1 MAKQKNIPKR
11 SEVEKQYTWALE
23 DIFATDELW
32 EKALDECRTF
42 PEKIEAFRGRL
53 AESADMLYSYL
64 TFCDELDVKI
74 TRVAEYIMRKSD
86 EDTGN
91 SYYNGLKGR
100 FMSVYIN
107 IAGASS
113 FDTPEILAIPDE
125 KLAAFMNEK
134 PELRLYERKLAK
146 IRSKK
151 DHILSDAEEKLLAAA
166 GEMANAPEEI
176 ASAFRNADIRFPST
190 YDADGNE
197 LKVTQGSYV
206 PLLENPDRNVRKAAF
221 ESLHGTFESF
231 KNTSAAFLDGQIKQ
245 LIFYAKA
252 RRYNSTL
259 EAALAETEVPVSVY
273 RNLIDAVNANL
284 EYLHKYI
291 ALRKKLTGSEEL
303 HMYDLYTPIISD
315 ADKEIPYEKAK
326 EIIIEALCM
335 S

>member
-134 PELRLYERKLAK
+134 PELRPVSYTHLTLPT
-146 IRSKK
+146 SL
-151 DHILSDAEEKLLAAA
+151 DS
-166 GEMANAPEEI
+166 MSAN
-176 ASAFRNADIRFPST
+176 
-190 YDADGNE
+190 
-197 LKVTQGSYV
+197 LQK
-206 PLLENPDRNVRKAAF
+206 
-221 ESLHGTFESF
+221 
-231 KNTSAAFLDGQIKQ
+231 SAARKT
-245 LIFYAKA
+245 IFFPMPKKSCLLPQEKWQMHPKKSH
-252 RRYNSTL
+252 RRSAMRTS
-259 EAALAETEVPVSVY
+259 VS
-273 RNLIDAVNANL
+273 RAFTMPTA
-284 EYLHKYI
+284 
-291 ALRKKLTGSEEL
+291 TS
-303 HMYDLYTPIISD
+303 
-315 ADKEIPYEKAK
+315 
-326 EIIIEALCM
+326 
-335 S
+335 

>member
-151 DHILSDAEEKLLAAA
+151 DHILSYAEEKQLQSVQEQIELLLPQQ
-166 GEMANAPEEI
+166 EQE
-176 ASAFRNADIRFPST
+176 
-190 YDADGNE
+190 
-197 LKVTQGSYV
+197 QGFTM
-206 PLLENPDRNVRKAAF
+206 EQ
-221 ESLHGTFESF
+221 T
-231 KNTSAAFLDGQIKQ
+231 
-245 LIFYAKA
+245 
-252 RRYNSTL
+252 
-259 EAALAETEVPVSVY
+259 
-273 RNLIDAVNANL
+273 
-284 EYLHKYI
+284 
-291 ALRKKLTGSEEL
+291 
-303 HMYDLYTPIISD
+303 M
-315 ADKEIPYEKAK
+315 
-326 EIIIEALCM
+326 
-335 S
+335 